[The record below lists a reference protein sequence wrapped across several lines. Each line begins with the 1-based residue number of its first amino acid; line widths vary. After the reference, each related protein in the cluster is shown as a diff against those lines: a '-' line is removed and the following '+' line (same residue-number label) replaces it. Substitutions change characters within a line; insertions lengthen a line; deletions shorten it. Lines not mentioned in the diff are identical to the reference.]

1 MSAPHMETQA
11 QAFLAGADLSSH
23 QYKLVKFD
31 TTNDSVVLCGNAEKP
46 MGILMN
52 APKSGEVAEVAVA
65 GGFKVKVAS
74 NATLGGS
81 VASGASGVGRDAIG
95 GEWAIGI
102 FFDAGVSGDV
112 VPCKIDI
119 HQLNA

>member
-1 MSAPHMETQA
+1 METKA

-31 TTNDSVVLCGNAEKP
+31 ATNDQVILCGNAEKP

-52 APKSGEVAEVAVA
+52 APKAGELAEVAIA
-65 GGFKVKVAS
+65 GGFKVKVSS

-81 VASGASGVGRDAIG
+81 VASGLLGVGRDAIA

-102 FFDAGVSGDV
+102 FFDSGVSGDV
-112 VPCKIDI
+112 VPVKIDI

>member
-1 MSAPHMETQA
+1 MSAPHMETKA

-31 TTNDSVVLCGNAEKP
+31 TTNNAVVLCGNAEKP

-52 APKSGEVAEVAVA
+52 APKSGELAEVAIA

-81 VASGASGVGRDAIG
+81 VASGALGVGRDAVST
-95 GEWAIGI
+95 EWAIGI
-102 FFDAGVSGDV
+102 FFDSGVSGDV
-112 VPCKIDI
+112 VPVKIDI
-119 HQLNA
+119 HQLA